1 MSVKVKNTKVEEQP
15 TLPGIP
21 EIETHFYRV
30 NFQYMGP
37 NYALRQ
43 GSLVIPA
50 ERIEIARATAEET
63 INNTRKGWHNIVSIV
78 QLKKD
83 EAPF

>member
-1 MSVKVKNTKVEEQP
+1 MAKKETQP

-21 EIETHFYRV
+21 APIMLSMWRV
-30 NFQYMGP
+30 NFQYQGP

-50 ERIEIARATAEET
+50 ERIEVARSLAEET
-63 INNTRKGWHNIVSIV
+63 IANTHKNKWAVIKSIV
-78 QLKKD
+78 QLHE

>member
-1 MSVKVKNTKVEEQP
+1 MSMKRESKKEEQP

-21 EIETHFYRV
+21 EITTHFYRV

-50 ERIEIARATAEET
+50 ERIEVARAIAQET
-63 INNTRKGWHNIVSIV
+63 IDAQRKGWNNIVSIV
-78 QLKKD
+78 QLKHE